1 MTSFA
6 SQLGLPL
13 APPPNHTSSVTPSL
27 GKSASSSSMSPSRNP
42 PQAISFASLSLPVS
56 APPGSAITSTP
67 AIAPIAPIHDTASS
81 LFAPTTANP
90 ALLPKEEENTSAQQ
104 PGTTYLP
111 TEADMTA
118 LLHAAQQHQHI
129 SEEPAIIPTENQASH
144 ITTTASS
151 SSGASHKPENKW
163 SRNGYG
169 VPINPHVGRFTMS
182 ESQIVKR
189 AIESYCAAQNIT
201 PGRLCSEA
209 DNRSDSL
216 RGAWQDISKELPH
229 RTVQSV
235 YRHGLRL
242 MHPFQRGPWTETETA
257 ELQRLVIRYGKKW
270 SAIQAKLNRSAD
282 SCRDKYREFS
292 NEFNRGRWKEEETH
306 ALMRHIRDY
315 LKVDHEQYASQAD
328 MVRLAAWVEK
338 KGMTLPWSVISKR
351 LGNRSRLSC
360 FKRWQKLTGTGPVPG
375 PKSKKRRASP
385 STTNATPIANSKDGD
400 NGGGAER
407 TQQDKREEAAR
418 RAELV
423 VDSLPPHLTTQ
434 SNAGGSTSHTTM
446 STGTPNPIQPSNDQP
461 QQTLTVP
468 DPTGMMNSNHVHSTA
483 VSPHHTHANAITH
496 SKQDTTSNTLSQ
508 SDHHLLLTLSASTSY
523 VLTSDVDW
531 GGDTLTRWNALLEQW
546 IIQPLKQNE
555 EAVRQW
561 LDRPVWELA
570 KYFLEQLVEDEQL
583 VQQDGNHGASHLDES
598 NAVEEDQ
605 AEIAARTV
613 EAVDLPMVGN
623 L

>member
-1 MTSFA
+1 M
-6 SQLGLPL
+6 
-13 APPPNHTSSVTPSL
+13 
-27 GKSASSSSMSPSRNP
+27 
-42 PQAISFASLSLPVS
+42 S
-56 APPGSAITSTP
+56 APPGSATVSVAPNNTP
-67 AIAPIAPIHDTASS
+67 APVVNDASAATS
-81 LFAPTTANP
+81 MLT
-90 ALLPKEEENTSAQQ
+90 KEEDNTVNAHA
-104 PGTTYLP
+104 TAYLP

-118 LLHAAQQHQHI
+118 LIHAAHQHVT
-129 SEEPAIIPTENQASH
+129 EEPA
-144 ITTTASS
+144 TTMETQLTTH
-151 SSGASHKPENKW
+151 HKPENKW

-169 VPINPHVGRFTMS
+169 DQINAHVGRFTSS

-242 MHPFQRGPWTETETA
+242 MHPFQRGPWTEAETA
-257 ELQRLVIRYGKKW
+257 ELQRLVISYGKKW

-292 NEFNRGRWKEEETH
+292 NEFNRGRWKEEETQ

-315 LKVDHEQYASQAD
+315 LKVDHEEYASQRD
-328 MVRLAAWVEK
+328 MVKLAALVQK

-360 FKRWQKLTGTGPVPG
+360 FKRWQKLTGTGPVPA
-375 PKSKKRRASP
+375 PKTKKKRTSPTIVTANFKDSNRA
-385 STTNATPIANSKDGD
+385 
-400 NGGGAER
+400 E
-407 TQQDKREEAAR
+407 TQQDKREAAAR

-423 VDSLPPHLTTQ
+423 VDSLPHLTTQ
-434 SNAGGSTSHTTM
+434 SPNSGTASHTPM
-446 STGTPNPIQPSNDQP
+446 STATPNPIQPSNELQH
-461 QQTLTVP
+461 LNIP
-468 DPTGMMNSNHVHSTA
+468 DPTGTMHRNDANST
-483 VSPHHTHANAITH
+483 VSPHISTNTHVTNARTTL
-496 SKQDTTSNTLSQ
+496 SKHDSNTLSQ

-523 VLTSDVDW
+523 VRTSDVDW
-531 GGDTLTRWNALLEQW
+531 GGDTLSRWNTLLEQW

-555 EAVRQW
+555 DAVRQW
-561 LDRPVWELA
+561 LDQPVWELA
-570 KYFLEQLVEDEQL
+570 KYFLEQLVDDQQVEHGNVED
-583 VQQDGNHGASHLDES
+583 GS
-598 NAVEEDQ
+598 NAMEEDQ